1 MIAEGQNIGQG
12 RRAALAAL
20 AFVVTALIIYALFSS
35 GFGRPPRAPMET
47 PPPAAVPAPST
58 TPSPDRPAAAGAAQ
72 PSPIAVVSDRLW
84 LTYLPRGLERSGGGT
99 IEPTPGAE
107 GARARYGSATR
118 FVEVQVEH
126 GTVAADWDGFRE
138 RITVLDPRATTVRG
152 KPAVVG
158 RHPDGGRVLAWLERP
173 GTGAWIRVS
182 DSLSGE
188 LVRIAA
194 SVRAP
199 VGD

>member
-20 AFVVTALIIYALFSS
+20 AFAVTGLIIYALFSS
-35 GFGRPPRAPMET
+35 GFGRPPRAAMET
-47 PPPAAVPAPST
+47 PPPAPVPTASPA
-58 TPSPDRPAAAGAAQ
+58 PSPDRPAAAGAAQ

-84 LTYLPRGLERSGGGT
+84 LTYLPRGLERGGGGT
-99 IEPTPGAE
+99 IEPAPGAE
-107 GARARYGSATR
+107 GARARYASATG

-138 RITVLDPRATTVRG
+138 RVTVRDSRATTVRG
-152 KPAVVG
+152 RPAVVG
-158 RHPDGGRVLAWLERP
+158 RHPDGGRVIAWLERP
-173 GTGAWIRVS
+173 GTGVWIRVS
-182 DSLSGE
+182 DSLSDE